1 MRIVD
6 FLMNLYVDYVDFLE
20 GFLLNVII
28 LCTFHFIV
36 LQSYFSIKENV
47 DSV

>member
-1 MRIVD
+1 MRILNFV
-6 FLMNLYVDYVDFLE
+6 MNLYIDFFLE